1 MNKAISQKDLKN
13 QRGRKVSQDT
23 FLPVCSAAVDTV
35 LKIAI
40 LGLVLLFVLYPML
53 CILHRSLEGDGGFT
67 LANYIDVWTNYRQN
81 FINSIV
87 VGVSTALSTPNI
99 ISMASTSNT
108 IAPATAN
115 EEISTLNKES
125 NP

>member
-1 MNKAISQKDLKN
+1 MVKEAAPAIKGKTKGTIVAEPQGLS
-13 QRGRKVSQDT
+13 
-23 FLPVCSAAVDTV
+23 FLN
-35 LKIAI
+35 I
-40 LGLVLLFVLYPML
+40 
-53 CILHRSLEGDGGFT
+53 
-67 LANYIDVWTNYRQN
+67 
-81 FINSIV
+81 
-87 VGVSTALSTPNI
+87 STPNI